1 MLWKGARHGNV
12 SFTLKH
18 NPKMF
23 PHIVVCVWPILNLLP
38 RKRVALVVS
47 IYVFPSRP
55 KPWSLTVPKKQM
67 DSWGSWGSRGSHVSP
82 PSLPIQLSNDYGW
95 FRACLSSKHSL
106 SASLH
111 PWIVMATWT
120 IGLWFEQKYCVK
132 TNPYVSFTWH
142 HPQHPGV
149 FHTRPL
155 PLLALLVPLR
165 WHILWHHQC
174 DLGQSV
180 DDAKRLPGVS
190 DAWLGSKMIKNDQGV

>member
-1 MLWKGARHGNV
+1 MLRSGGYIGVIGGHVSVLSQRCRVLAVFVHIGAMGFVVWLTFLFRRDPAMLWKGARHGNV

-132 TNPYVSFTWH
+132 TNPYVYIH
-142 HPQHPGV
+142 H
-149 FHTRPL
+149 
-155 PLLALLVPLR
+155 
-165 WHILWHHQC
+165 I
-174 DLGQSV
+174 
-180 DDAKRLPGVS
+180 
-190 DAWLGSKMIKNDQGV
+190 